1 MKYFPSN
8 TLTEYT
14 THLAKEIDLQG
25 EWEVGLTEI
34 QYPHAW
40 YNITDSDEHHFSFS
54 SDDGANWL
62 NCRIE
67 SGLYLNVE
75 ALLEAIQKSTPK

>member
-1 MKYFPSN
+1 MKYFPNN

-25 EWEVGLTEI
+25 EWEVGLAEI
-34 QYPHAW
+34 QYPPAW

-54 SDDGANWL
+54 SDDGWL
-62 NCRIE
+62 NCRID
-67 SGLYLNVE
+67 SGLYLTVE
-75 ALLEAIQKSTPK
+75 SLLQAIKNQHPNN